1 MHSSDDIKYFRQRE
15 AEEREAAERSQR
27 EVRGVHER
35 LAEGYAMRI
44 ASAGEGA
51 EYPAD

>member
-1 MHSSDDIKYFRQRE
+1 
-15 AEEREAAERSQR
+15 
-27 EVRGVHER
+27 VHEK

-51 EYPAD
+51 EHSAD